1 MAYTRVGWKD
11 KEDASFTED
20 SPSLYAE
27 NLNKM
32 EDGIEASVC
41 RSGDKMTGI
50 LKLHSDPTEA
60 DDAATKNYV
69 DNNVLFITAAY
80 NTGTGNTPVSIVLGK
95 VPGYTSKKYLPL
107 VKKPEESTE
116 VLLPSTWV
124 VMDGTIDLTP
134 NRKTYSRH
142 VFVSIDESG
151 TITVKAPGSTSDT
164 IDFMFIP
171 IKKTSLISG

>member
-20 SPSLYAE
+20 SPSLCAE

-32 EDGIEASVC
+32 EDGIAASVC

-69 DNNVLFITAAY
+69 DNNVLFITATY
-80 NTGTGNTPVSIVLGK
+80 NTGTGDTRTSIVLGK

-107 VKKPEESTE
+107 VKKPEEPTE

-124 VMDGTIDLTP
+124 VMDGAINLNP
-134 NRKTYSRH
+134 NERYSSR
-142 VFVSIDESG
+142 VLVSIDESG
-151 TITVKAPGSTSDT
+151 TITVEAPGSTSGT

>member
-20 SPSLYAE
+20 SPSLCAE

-32 EDGIEASVC
+32 EDGIAASVC

-69 DNNVLFITAAY
+69 DNNVLFITATY
-80 NTGTGNTPVSIVLGK
+80 NTGTGDTRTSIVLGK

-107 VKKPEESTE
+107 VKKPEESTD

-124 VMDGTIDLTP
+124 VMNGAINLRP
-134 NRKTYSRH
+134 NGRYSSR
-142 VFVSIDESG
+142 VLVSIDESG
-151 TITVKAPGSTSDT
+151 TITVEAPGSTSGT

>member
-20 SPSLYAE
+20 SPSLCAE

-32 EDGIEASVC
+32 EDGIAASVC

-80 NTGTGNTPVSIVLGK
+80 NTGTGDTRTSVVLGK

-107 VKKPEESTE
+107 VQVPAQSFDHIILPMWVTMNGAINLDPNGRYSSR
-116 VLLPSTWV
+116 VL
-124 VMDGTIDLTP
+124 
-134 NRKTYSRH
+134 
-142 VFVSIDESG
+142 VSINESG
-151 TITVKAPGSTSDT
+151 TITVEAPGSTSGT
-164 IDFMFIP
+164 LDFMFIP

>member
-20 SPSLYAE
+20 SPSLCAE

-80 NTGTGNTPVSIVLGK
+80 NTGTGDTPTTIVLGK

-107 VKKPEESTE
+107 VRVPEESWVTMNGAVNLNPNDRYSNR
-116 VLLPSTWV
+116 VL
-124 VMDGTIDLTP
+124 
-134 NRKTYSRH
+134 
-142 VFVSIDESG
+142 VSIDESG
-151 TITVKAPGSTSDT
+151 TITIEAYKSTSET
-164 IDFMFIP
+164 VDFMFIP

>member
-20 SPSLYAE
+20 SPSLCAE

-80 NTGTGNTPVSIVLGK
+80 NTGTGASVDTRVSIVLGK

-107 VKKPEESTE
+107 VKIPEGRAE
-116 VLLPSTWV
+116 VFVPSTWV
-124 VMDGTIDLTP
+124 VMDGAINLYP
-134 NRKTYSRH
+134 NDRYSSR
-142 VFVSIDESG
+142 VLVSIDESG
-151 TITVKAPGSTSDT
+151 TITVEAPGSTSDT

-171 IKKTSLISG
+171 IT

>member
-11 KEDASFTED
+11 KEDASFTVD
-20 SPSLYAE
+20 SPSLCAE

-32 EDGIEASVC
+32 EDGIAASVC

-69 DNNVLFITAAY
+69 DNNVLFITATY
-80 NTGTGNTPVSIVLGK
+80 NTGTGDTRTSIVLGK

-107 VKKPEESTE
+107 VNIPGGRAE
-116 VLLPSTWV
+116 VFVPSSWV
-124 VMDGTIDLTP
+124 MMNGAINLNP
-134 NRKTYSRH
+134 NDRYSSR
-142 VFVSIDESG
+142 VLVSIDESG
-151 TITVKAPGSTSDT
+151 TITVEAPGSTSGT

>member
-20 SPSLYAE
+20 SPSLCAE

-32 EDGIEASVC
+32 EDGIAASVC

-80 NTGTGNTPVSIVLGK
+80 NTGTGNTRVSIVLGK

-107 VKKPEESTE
+107 VKMPEAHVE
-116 VLLPSTWV
+116 VFIPSSWV
-124 VMDGTIDLTP
+124 MMNGAININP
-134 NRKTYSRH
+134 HAKYSSR
-142 VFVSIDESG
+142 VLVSIDESG
-151 TITVKAPGSTSDT
+151 TITVEAPGSTSGT

>member
-20 SPSLYAE
+20 SPSLCAE

-32 EDGIEASVC
+32 EDGIAASVC

-69 DNNVLFITAAY
+69 DNNVLFITATY
-80 NTGTGNTPVSIVLGK
+80 NTGTGDTRTSIVLGK

-107 VKKPEESTE
+107 VKIPEAHAE
-116 VLLPSTWV
+116 VVVPSSWV
-124 VMDGTIDLTP
+124 MMNGAIHLNP
-134 NRKTYSRH
+134 NTSYSYR
-142 VFVSIDESG
+142 VYVSIDESG
-151 TITVKAPGSTSDT
+151 TITVEAPGSTSGT